1 MQRGF
6 LILSFFLS
14 KKLYTVDIFI
24 PYNII
29 MKKLLLLLL
38 PFLLLTGC
46 WNNDIVDNPDPQ
58 IIEKTDTQTEH
69 TYTPR
74 GLVGTTGI
82 NLEGRWRGEEYQR
95 RMEEEEK
102 HRQECQAGGCVENPA
117 TTIDLRELLCNHNA
131 YCNR

>member
-14 KKLYTVDIFI
+14 KKLYTVDVFI

-82 NLEGRWRGEEYQR
+82 NLEGRWRGEEYER
-95 RMEEEEK
+95 KREEEER
-102 HRQECQAGGCVENPA
+102 HNQECAEGKCIKNTA
-117 TTIDLRELLCNHNA
+117 TFEDLRWLCNHNA
-131 YCNR
+131 FCWK